1 MRPKVKPMQ
10 TQFQD
15 GLVIQLNSINKPCLF
30 AEVKINGVKV
40 NFLIDTGLSSKTF
53 EYLENAPTQ
62 LGSVFNTM
70 TAADGGIIKTY
81 GKSSLSFQLG
91 DIDFT
96 QDFIIADIGDLQE
109 ILGFEFLEN
118 NDIAVHIAKSYLEP
132 RDKFV
137 ELFKVNNNIVSR
149 IKISESLTILLNST
163 TTIIGKLD
171 SFLTENAEN
180 MTFEPNN
187 LDDVHVGVVISKLIL
202 KILLDWNRF

>member
-1 MRPKVKPMQ
+1 MQ

-15 GLVIQLNSINKPCLF
+15 GPVFQLNSINKSCLF

-40 NFLIDTGLSSKTF
+40 NFLIDTGSAVSILSSKIF
-53 EYLENAPTQ
+53 ELLENAPTQ

-96 QDFIIADIGDLQE
+96 QDFIIADIYDLQG
-109 ILGFEFLEN
+109 ILGFDFFFLEN
-118 NDIAVHIAKSYLEP
+118 NDIAVHLAKSYLEL

-137 ELFKVNNNIVSR
+137 ELYKVNNNIVSR
-149 IKISESLTILLNST
+149 IKISESLTILQNST
-163 TTIIGKLD
+163 TTIIGKID

-187 LDDVHVGVVISKLIL
+187 LDDVGVVIS
-202 KILLDWNRF
+202 

>member
-1 MRPKVKPMQ
+1 MQ

-15 GLVIQLNSINKPCLF
+15 GPFFQLNSINKSCLF

-40 NFLIDTGLSSKTF
+40 NFLIDTGLSTKTF
-53 EYLENAPTQ
+53 EYLENAPSQ

-109 ILGFEFLEN
+109 ILG
-118 NDIAVHIAKSYLEP
+118 
-132 RDKFV
+132 
-137 ELFKVNNNIVSR
+137 
-149 IKISESLTILLNST
+149 LN
-163 TTIIGKLD
+163 
-171 SFLTENAEN
+171 F
-180 MTFEPNN
+180 
-187 LDDVHVGVVISKLIL
+187 
-202 KILLDWNRF
+202 